1 MDCARV
7 LCALAAI
14 ALSGCAQHARLQVF
28 RPADHDLVGIE
39 RIAILDFE
47 GPQPHAQAARDA
59 VVAEF
64 KENRSYTLVEPAVF
78 QEADLQA
85 ADALKREQGNRA
97 ATLAAARRAGIDA
110 VLEVRL
116 ASAALPDSQAGPWA
130 ADLIDARSGEV
141 LAGTK
146 VPVDSAAEG
155 STREQLAAK
164 LVTQLAPHYEEI
176 EVELA
181 RQRWGEG
188 RARVAAGN
196 ALARQ
201 GEWIAAA
208 EEWEQARRA
217 NPANHA
223 ALHNLALLA
232 EARQDYRLAFKLLDQ
247 AMAEFPARLYHQT
260 RRSME
265 ERQTRYLAAVKQ
277 VDAIRDAARGEADI
291 AEAAAQ

>member
-7 LCALAAI
+7 LCGLAAI

-47 GPQPHAQAARDA
+47 GPQPHAQLARDA

-78 QEADLQA
+78 QKAVFQGAEVE
-85 ADALKREQGNRA
+85 RGQGNRA

-110 VLEVRL
+110 VLEVQL
-116 ASAALPDSQAGPWA
+116 TSAALPDSPAGPWT
-130 ADLIDARSGEV
+130 ADLIDARSGAV
-141 LAGTK
+141 LAGTQLR
-146 VPVDSAAEG
+146 VASAVEG
-155 STREQLAAK
+155 STQEQLAAS

-201 GEWIAAA
+201 GEWITAA

-223 ALHNLALLA
+223 ALHNLALVA

-260 RRSME
+260 RRAME
-265 ERQTRYLAAVKQ
+265 ERQTTFLAAVKQ
-277 VDAIRDAARGEADI
+277 VEAIRDAARGEAGI
-291 AEAAAQ
+291 AEAAAAQ